1 MSTAAVAA
9 AASKKKKVPAKKS
22 SAEPRFATYARA
34 IHKQRFGNAPAIW
47 APAVTNLDELACY
60 LIDALGEQASEV
72 LDVRGTATLS
82 PDVGAAAC
90 ELFLTG
96 AAKDAAIQ
104 AGEAAV
110 AKWRAASPPATKAKK
125 KA

>member
-1 MSTAAVAA
+1 M
-9 AASKKKKVPAKKS
+9 
-22 SAEPRFATYARA
+22 
-34 IHKQRFGNAPAIW
+34 
-47 APAVTNLDELACY
+47 
-60 LIDALGEQASEV
+60 IDALGEQASEV
-72 LDVRGTATLS
+72 LDVRGTTTLS

-96 AAKDAAIQ
+96 ATKDAAIQ

-110 AKWRAASPPATKAKK
+110 VKWRAATPPATKAKK